1 MKWSVATGALITE
14 LISTWARKA
23 QANGLSI
30 IPIPGDPFALPSQ
43 NSDPIRG
50 PIYVDLNTECIKVT
64 FVENIMSNEEF
75 INQVR
80 RNNLFQEFEKESWDQ
95 RLFLFRESIVKRSV
109 FGRFYLKR
117 TNLFLSL

>member
-1 MKWSVATGALITE
+1 MCFCQRLFCIRLGKYRPDKAFELRVKWSVATGALITE

-50 PIYVDLNTECIKVT
+50 PIYVDLNTDCLKVT
-64 FVENIMSNEEF
+64 FVENLYVLCNEAHTISNSGA
-75 INQVR
+75 
-80 RNNLFQEFEKESWDQ
+80 K
-95 RLFLFRESIVKRSV
+95 K
-109 FGRFYLKR
+109 
-117 TNLFLSL
+117 